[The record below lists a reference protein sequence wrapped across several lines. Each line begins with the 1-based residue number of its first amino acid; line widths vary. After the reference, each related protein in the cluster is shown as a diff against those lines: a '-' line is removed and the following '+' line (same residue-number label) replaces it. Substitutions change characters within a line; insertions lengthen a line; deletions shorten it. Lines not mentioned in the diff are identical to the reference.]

1 MKQTEWYLKY
11 LKIYRNYLTKQQIS
25 TLKGQALGGNI
36 IAVRK
41 GLATILNRQG
51 IKVSLGQW

>member
-25 TLKGQALGGNI
+25 TLKGQALSGNI
-36 IAVRK
+36 TAVRK
-41 GLATILNRQG
+41 GLITILKRQG
-51 IKVSLGQW
+51 INVNLGQW